1 LSGAFQIET
10 LKPDPL
16 PTTNYYPISHKEGV
30 RSWSGGQKLSGSVL
44 LYMAFSNLLMAEGQA
59 AGGVLLM
66 DNPFGSC
73 NHIEFVRLIVA
84 LTRQYGVQMIAYT
97 PVVDEE
103 IRRMYRNNVLLRK
116 GGASGLSKRG
126 FTMVQLE
133 QKIYN
138 NGETARLRI
147 KAEVP
152 NAA

>member
-1 LSGAFQIET
+1 
-10 LKPDPL
+10 
-16 PTTNYYPISHKEGV
+16 
-30 RSWSGGQKLSGSVL
+30 
-44 LYMAFSNLLMAEGQA
+44 MA
-59 AGGVLLM
+59 
-66 DNPFGSC
+66 SC
-73 NHIEFVRLIVA
+73 VME
-84 LTRQYGVQMIAYT
+84 YT

>member
-1 LSGAFQIET
+1 
-10 LKPDPL
+10 
-16 PTTNYYPISHKEGV
+16 
-30 RSWSGGQKLSGSVL
+30 
-44 LYMAFSNLLMAEGQA
+44 
-59 AGGVLLM
+59 VLLM

-73 NHIEFVRLIVA
+73 NHVEFIRLIVA
-84 LTRQYGVQMIAYT
+84 LTRQYGVQMVAFT

-116 GGASGLSKRG
+116 GGVGGLSKRG

-133 QKIYN
+133 KKVYYD
-138 NGETARLRI
+138 GETARLRI